1 MLPGCGAHSAG
12 LRYNP
17 ATMIGQEYLDK
28 TDEDSG
34 TVAFHD
40 GPVLPAECKEV
51 VAKCVTR
58 ILEAVGE
65 DPQREGLQM
74 TPSRVARSYDELLIG
89 YKVDPV
95 ALLNSAMFEVSY
107 SEMVVVSDIDFYS
120 LCEHH
125 MLPFFGKANVA
136 YIPDK
141 KVVGLSK
148 IPRIVEVFARR
159 LQVQER
165 MTRQIAELIDELV
178 QPLGVAVV
186 IDGLHMC
193 MAMRGAKKANARMRT
208 SAVLGSFATN
218 EKTRAEFLEHIG
230 PINRSLL

>member
-1 MLPGCGAHSAG
+1 
-12 LRYNP
+12 
-17 ATMIGQEYLDK
+17 MIGENYLDK
-28 TDEDSG
+28 TDEDPG
-34 TVAFHD
+34 TYTFHD
-40 GPVLPAECKEV
+40 GPVLPADCKQV
-51 VAKCVTR
+51 VADSVTQ
-58 ILEAVGE
+58 ILRAVGE
-65 DPQREGLQM
+65 DPEREGLLM

-95 ALLNSAMFEVSY
+95 ALLNSAMFEVTY

-136 YIPDK
+136 YIPNK

-178 QPLGVAVV
+178 EPQGVAVV

-208 SAVLGSFATN
+208 SAVLGSFAEN

-230 PINRSLL
+230 PIRRALI

>member
-1 MLPGCGAHSAG
+1 
-12 LRYNP
+12 
-17 ATMIGQEYLDK
+17 MIGKEYLDSTK
-28 TDEDSG
+28 PDPDTYTFE
-34 TVAFHD
+34 D
-40 GPVLPAECKEV
+40 GPVLPADCKEV
-51 VAKCVTR
+51 VADSVTR

-65 DPQREGLQM
+65 DPHREGLKM
-74 TPSRVARSYDELLIG
+74 TPARVARSYDELLIG

-95 ALLNSAMFEVSY
+95 ALLNSALFDVSY

-148 IPRIVEVFARR
+148 IPRIVDVFARR
-159 LQVQER
+159 LQIQER

-178 QPLGVAVV
+178 QPQGVAVV
-186 IDGLHMC
+186 IDGMHMC

-218 EKTRAEFLEHIG
+218 EKTRAEFLESIG
-230 PINRSLL
+230 PIQRTLL